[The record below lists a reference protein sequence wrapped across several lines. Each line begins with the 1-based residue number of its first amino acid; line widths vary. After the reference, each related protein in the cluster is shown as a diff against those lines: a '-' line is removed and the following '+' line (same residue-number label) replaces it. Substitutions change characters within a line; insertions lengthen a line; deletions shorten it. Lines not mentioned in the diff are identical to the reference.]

1 LSTKWIFSFRKPKP
15 VAIELN
21 ICQSIRG
28 GQFLFAS
35 YLLVNFAG
43 QSFMSDHSLPSSAE
57 IPIDG
62 APPVFSDIE
71 AGSVYASPN
80 QVSGM
85 YRPGLLEL
93 SLVVA
98 LVFATDFV
106 LLQQK
111 VGFSGWSLWGL
122 LVGIFLMLGIGIR
135 RGTSL
140 RNRLAWFLGA
150 SILISCARL
159 AWQGDWLIV
168 LSLFLQVILLTL
180 TLHGLHLRGLPFMAF
195 LVGWLPS
202 GFCALPGAAY
212 SLSGC
217 TSDRVRKRYVEW
229 GVPSLLGLAFAMI
242 FLKANPDSFTLF
254 WQWCSDHFQAAT
266 VWFQNVTFGRIFVW
280 GMVCLTGFGAL
291 LPSLMPDFLHE
302 TTNPDY
308 SRTNILTIKTRWTTP
323 PHYSTFRNTLVFL
336 IGVFSVYLFIEFQ
349 SMWFREFPEGFYYS
363 GYAHQG
369 AAWLTIALGLTTV
382 VLSVV
387 FYHQSSS
394 SQQELSTSVRRLRSL
409 GFIWFLQNLLLAMC
423 VYNRMFVYIGF
434 NGMTR
439 LRVLGLLGIT
449 CVIVGLILVLFRVY
463 RGWKFSDLVYRQFWT
478 MMCFLF
484 AYLVLPTDTIVYRY
498 NVRCI
503 DQFNIRPSVQ
513 IMAHTISPS
522 GISEL
527 VPLVDAKDEILRDG
541 IRAFLAE
548 EMVSLKNTTEVTN
561 QNWRTYQFAENSLRE
576 KLEALREDKLSS
588 YLADD
593 NLRNRALE
601 RFRTYVMQ
609 WY

>member
-1 LSTKWIFSFRKPKP
+1 
-15 VAIELN
+15 
-21 ICQSIRG
+21 
-28 GQFLFAS
+28 
-35 YLLVNFAG
+35 
-43 QSFMSDHSLPSSAE
+43 MSDHSLPSSPE

-62 APPVFSDIE
+62 APPIFSDRE
-71 AGSVYASPN
+71 EGGAYGSPN
-80 QVSGM
+80 QFLEKP
-85 YRPGLLEL
+85 RPGIFEL
-93 SLVVA
+93 FLVVG

-111 VGFSGWSLWGL
+111 VGYSGWGLWGL
-122 LVGIFLMLGIGIR
+122 LVGMFLMLGIGVQI
-135 RGTSL
+135 GTCL
-140 RNRLAWFLGA
+140 RNRLAWIIGA
-150 SILISCARL
+150 TILISGARL
-159 AWQGDWLIV
+159 VWQGDWLV
-168 LSLFLQVILLTL
+168 VVSLFIQVILLAL
-180 TLHGLHLRGLPFMAF
+180 TLHGLHLRGLPLMAF
-195 LVGWLPS
+195 LVGWIPS

-217 TSDRVRKRYVEW
+217 TSDRVRKRYMEW

-266 VWFQNVTFGRIFVW
+266 LWFQNVTFGRILVW

-291 LPSLMPDFLHE
+291 LPSLMPDFSHDAA
-302 TTNPDY
+302 NPND
-308 SRTNILTIKTRWTTP
+308 SRTNSLRREAEDSFTQNYP
-323 PHYSTFRNTLVFL
+323 TFRNTLVFL
-336 IGVFSVYLFIEFQ
+336 IGVFGVYLFIEFR
-349 SMWFREFPEGFYYS
+349 SMWFQEFPEGFYYS

-369 AAWLTIALGLTTV
+369 AAWLTIALALTTV
-382 VLSVV
+382 VLSIV
-387 FYHQSSS
+387 FYYQSSS
-394 SQQELSTSVRRLRSL
+394 SQQELSTNVRRLRSL

-449 CVIVGLILVLFRVY
+449 CVIVGLILVLLRVY

-478 MMCFLF
+478 MVCFLF

-503 DQFNIRPSVQ
+503 NQFNVRPSVQ
-513 IMAHTISPS
+513 IMAHAISPS
-522 GISEL
+522 GIVEL
-527 VPLVDAKDEILRDG
+527 LPLVDANDEVLRDG

-548 EMVSLKNTTEVTN
+548 EMVSLKNTTEGTN
-561 QNWRTYQFAENSLRE
+561 QNWRTFQFAEHSLRG
-576 KLEALREDKLSS
+576 KLEALPDDILAP

-593 NLRNRALE
+593 SLRNRTLE